1 MVYATACCSNF
12 PTGDGQF
19 VPLTVNYGERFSA
32 VGRTRFVP
40 WGGDEGTVCSRF
52 VMRMEGGGD
61 RGLGY

>member
-40 WGGDEGTVCSRF
+40 DEGTGWSRF
-52 VMRMEGGGD
+52 VLRMEGRGDGGI
-61 RGLGY
+61 GY